1 MPVGGHPDLER
12 LSELDARADEGG
24 GAALQR
30 RQHRLGRMLVRERIG
45 VLCDEGTFQEIGKLR
60 RTTLG
65 EDGNESALGDG
76 VVTGVGRIGGR
87 PVAVY
92 AHDATVLRGAL
103 GVGGARKILRLLEQ
117 ARRQRLPVIAI
128 HDSDGVRVNEG
139 PEAIAGFAE
148 VLGATARLS
157 GWVPQIS
164 VVLGLS
170 VGGAAYSSALQDVV
184 IGQRETGF
192 LFVTGSKVAKVMTG
206 QDAPLEEL
214 GGVDMHAR
222 TTGLVHLA
230 LDGERDCLEAARRVL
245 GYLPDSADRPPPA
258 LPRTDPVD
266 RETPAIVDILP
277 DSDRKGYDMRR
288 LIPEIFDDG
297 SFLEL
302 QASYASSLLVGFA
315 RLGGRALGVV
325 ASHPGHN
332 AGCLDVD
339 SSRKG
344 ARFIQMCSAY
354 GLPVVTL
361 CDVPGF
367 LPGKRQEQGG
377 ILLHGAKL
385 IAAYAACRTPLVSLI
400 VRKSYGGGNVLAYPA
415 DLRLAYP
422 FGRVQP
428 MGIEA
433 ARAVASHR
441 TFGAEDVA
449 DPDEELRRRLGDRYD
464 AMERAAEAGFVDAVI
479 HPARTRIE
487 LFRALESLGDAPLR
501 DLPPRAHS
509 NLPL

>member
-1 MPVGGHPDLER
+1 MSSTQHPDLDR
-12 LSELDARADEGG
+12 FAELEDRAGEGG
-24 GAALQR
+24 GAQLQR
-30 RQHRLGRMLVRERIG
+30 RQKRLGRMLARERIAAL
-45 VLCDEGTFQEIGKLR
+45 VDEGSFQELGKLR
-60 RTTLG
+60 RSDP
-65 EDGNESALGDG
+65 EDPALGDG
-76 VVTGVGRIGGR
+76 VVTGVGNIAGR

-103 GVGGARKILRLLEQ
+103 GIGGARKIVRLLEH
-117 ARRQRLPVIAI
+117 ARRQRMPVVAI

-148 VLGATARLS
+148 VLGRTAELS
-157 GWVPQIS
+157 GWVPQVG
-164 VVLGLS
+164 VVLGLC

-192 LFVTGSKVAKVMTG
+192 LFVTGSKVAKITTG
-206 QDAPLEEL
+206 QDAPIEDI
-214 GGVDMHAR
+214 GGVEMHAR

-230 LDGERDCLEAARRVL
+230 ADGELECLAHARAVL
-245 GYLPDSADRPPPA
+245 GYFPRSAAELVADLPC
-258 LPRTDPVD
+258 TDAAD
-266 RETPAIVDILP
+266 RETPAIAGVLP

-288 LIPEIFDDG
+288 ILTEVVDAG

-302 QASYASSLLVGFA
+302 QAAYAPSLVVGLA
-315 RLGGRALGVV
+315 RLAGRAIGIV
-325 ASHPGHN
+325 ASQPSYN

-344 ARFIQMCSAY
+344 ARFVQLCSAY
-354 GLPVVTL
+354 GLPVITF

-377 ILLHGAKL
+377 LLLHGAKL
-385 IAAYAACRTPLVSLI
+385 IAAYAACRTPRVSLI

-415 DLRLAYP
+415 DVRLAYP
-422 FGRVQP
+422 FARVQP
-428 MGIEA
+428 MGMDA

-441 TFGAEDVA
+441 TFGADDGSDPED
-449 DPDEELRRRLGDRYD
+449 ELRRRLGDRYD
-464 AMERAAEAGFVDAVI
+464 AMERAAEAGVVDAVI

-487 LFRALESLGDAPLR
+487 LVRALESLDRLPMR
-501 DLPPRAHS
+501 DLPPRAHP
-509 NLPL
+509 NIPM